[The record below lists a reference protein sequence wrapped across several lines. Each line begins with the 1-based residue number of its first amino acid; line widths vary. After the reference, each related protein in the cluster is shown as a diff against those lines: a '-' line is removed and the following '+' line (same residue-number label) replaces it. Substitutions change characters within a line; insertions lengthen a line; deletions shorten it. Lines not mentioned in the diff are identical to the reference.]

1 MHRSK
6 EHHSKRVLSGV
17 AAPALALALAAAP
30 LTVHAEAGPDLL
42 TDPFRVSLG
51 AFILESDVSV
61 RLDGET
67 DVGTDVDFNRTTKD
81 DDDFRFRLDG
91 QWRFGER
98 HKLRAMYFSNTN
110 EKSRTLDEEIVWQ
123 DETFP
128 IGAKVKGEFEID
140 VVMLAYDYSFLKRDN
155 YELFA
160 GIGLHYTDVATS
172 LSARVEIEGGEGG
185 VDGSINGGGDVGLPL
200 PVIGV
205 GGLWSLPHD
214 FWISGSFQ
222 LFALEIDNIDGTLTD
237 GMVAVIW
244 QPKPWLGIGLAYN
257 RFDVDVDVD
266 KNRFKGNLEW
276 TYDGPMLFYNAS
288 F

>member
-1 MHRSK
+1 MHRSTG
-6 EHHSKRVLSGV
+6 HHSQRVLSGV

-30 LTVHAEAGPDLL
+30 LTANAEDGPDLL

-51 AFILESDVSV
+51 AFVLESDVSV

-67 DVGTDVDFNRTTKD
+67 GRGTDVDFSRGVGSND
-81 DDDFRFRLDG
+81 DYRFRLDG

-110 EKSRTLDEEIVWQ
+110 DKSRTLDEEIVWQ
-123 DETFP
+123 GETFP
-128 IGAKVKGEFEID
+128 IDAKVKGEFGID
-140 VVMLAYDYSFLKRDN
+140 VVMLSYDYSFLKRDN
-155 YELFA
+155 YEVFA
-160 GIGLHYTDVATS
+160 GIGLHYTDVNTS
-172 LSARVEIEGGEGG
+172 LSARVEVEGGGG
-185 VDGSINGGGDVGLPL
+185 VEESIKGGGSVALPL
-200 PVIGV
+200 PVIGL
-205 GGLWSLPHD
+205 GGLWSLPHN
-214 FWISGSFQ
+214 FWISGSVQ

-237 GMVAVIW
+237 GMLAVIW

-276 TYDGPMLFYNAS
+276 TYDGPMIFYNAS